1 VVKKSEEEE
10 KKKRKKKKER
20 QEKVDV
26 VDIGRRWW
34 LVRLLAARW
43 QTGRTDRMKGRIQR
57 ATERPSVGGGR
68 FGRDVGS
75 FKRWVLVT
83 VAKEINVKKNKKKKA
98 GTKKKKKNWE
108 KMEQKTMALDCRF
121 NTGLK
126 KKKRKL

>member
-1 VVKKSEEEE
+1 M
-10 KKKRKKKKER
+10 
-20 QEKVDV
+20 

-34 LVRLLAARW
+34 LVRLLTARW

-83 VAKEINVKKNKKKKA
+83 VAKEMNVKKKKA
-98 GTKKKKKNWE
+98 GRKQKKKKKV
-108 KMEQKTMALDCRF
+108 
-121 NTGLK
+121 GK
-126 KKKRKL
+126 KKWKKWNKKPWH